1 MTGVQTCALPIY
13 GSNTSNT
20 PELIEAVKP
29 DLALISVGQDNKYGH
44 PAQETLERLDGAG
57 AEIYRTDLYGTIE
70 VQLREEP
77 QGRV

>member
-1 MTGVQTCALPIY
+1 MAGHH